1 MCWFGSCCTE
11 QCAPVNR
18 RQVYLWLTIHIF
30 PEWIHDAWWSIC
42 PISQL
47 WTPLSNYYAAL
58 NPCEKGRSCR
68 RVIRKG
74 QSHPSTGFWSCWI
87 KSSTLT
93 LMVGLKSS
101 ANNNQ
106 CFSIQSNRILGQFCS
121 SPITANLV
129 CCDWL
134 KIRTYPKI
142 ISATINSRRPNTCVR

>member
-1 MCWFGSCCTE
+1 MAITNITCLYKTW
-11 QCAPVNR
+11 
-18 RQVYLWLTIHIF
+18 H
-30 PEWIHDAWWSIC
+30 
-42 PISQL
+42 
-47 WTPLSNYYAAL
+47 
-58 NPCEKGRSCR
+58 
-68 RVIRKG
+68 
-74 QSHPSTGFWSCWI
+74 TGFWSCWI

-142 ISATINSRRPNTCVR
+142 ISATINSRRPNTCVGLKFDFTSSRVFSTNFWGLLIPILDTPFFRSRVTKTVPYKNWECCEPIC